1 MVHDCLKNGAN
12 PRNRGGPGVTAL
24 MLACANPNGLPV
36 LKQVVSLLLDH
47 GAEVNQQDFF
57 GRTALHHAFKCV
69 NNNNRFSRKQR
80 VKMLIE
86 RNANIDL
93 KDLFGLSALNMATR
107 KGLRPWLKPDE
118 ASCSIN

>member
-1 MVHDCLKNGAN
+1 
-12 PRNRGGPGVTAL
+12 

-57 GRTALHHAFKCV
+57 GRTALHHAFKSV
-69 NNNNRFSRKQR
+69 NNNNRLSRKQR
-80 VKMLIE
+80 VEILIE

-93 KDLFGLSALNMATR
+93 KDSFGLSALNMATH
-107 KGLRPWLKPDE
+107 KGLRRWLKPDQ